1 MALPDS
7 LPVMVTV
14 LVLESK
20 GRGGSMEMDAT
31 RPEVDT
37 SSFFSASGAMDT
49 TEGKEMAMGSDSTL
63 EKNPSHGLSRPRKP
77 VW

>member
-1 MALPDS
+1 
-7 LPVMVTV
+7 
-14 LVLESK
+14 
-20 GRGGSMEMDAT
+20 MEMDAT

-37 SSFFSASGAMDT
+37 SNFFSASGAMDT